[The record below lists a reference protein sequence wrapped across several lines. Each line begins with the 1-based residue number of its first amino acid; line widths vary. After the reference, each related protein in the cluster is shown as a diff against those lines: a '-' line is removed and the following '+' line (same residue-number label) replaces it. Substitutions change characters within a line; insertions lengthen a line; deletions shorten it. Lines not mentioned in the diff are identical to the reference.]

1 MKILKVAAVV
11 LAVLVV
17 GIVAVLMTFD
27 VDQYKGAIEAQAKA
41 ATGRNVTIGDIDLAV
56 SLTPAIV
63 LTDVKLANASW
74 GSRPE
79 MVILPRVEVHTQLIP
94 LLFGTIN
101 LTEIT
106 AENPDVLLEIDKQG
120 RGNWVFDVAS
130 DGSSTPL
137 NVSDVSV
144 NGLKL
149 GYRDAQTGRSADVTA
164 KTIAVAIDGALQ
176 DMKISSVAAKTA
188 EAAFKDGQAVGK
200 LAVGALDMRAKGKIA
215 DLGITSLAVADT
227 TLNYKGTGAPLD
239 LVVSGFSIAEDGK
252 VSLAGKMSGQDV
264 KANGTLAPIAVL
276 VAMNKA
282 FPAKLEMEGYGLKGS
297 SDVTVEI
304 VKGRPFAK
312 GTIAIAEVDLSKFAG
327 AGTSKDDGRMFSADP
342 LPWDGVSAADAD
354 VTLKIG
360 KLINASGVAFTDIS
374 VPVKANQGRLTAS
387 PVTLAVA
394 GGTVSA
400 DVGLNAHDKT
410 VAVKAQA
417 KGFSAEGLAKT
428 FKKGDVITQGPID
441 MALDVRGAGNSMREV
456 MASLDGAM
464 IAGMGE
470 SRIRNDALNVPG
482 AGVLLQVLDMANPLA
497 NKEPYTVARCG
508 VANFQIADGIA
519 HANQSVVLVTDKM
532 SITSTGQIDLRNESL
547 NLNVRTQGA
556 SGIAGG
562 LNQLAQAVK
571 VTGSLSSPSV
581 GVDQEGV
588 VRGVAGLGS
597 ALAKGGGNGLG
608 GLGALFG
615 IGPKSGS
622 SASAGEAPASGDLCA
637 RARAYRKG

>member
-1 MKILKVAAVV
+1 MKILKIAAVV
-11 LAVLVV
+11 VAVIVV
-17 GIVAVLMTFD
+17 GVVAVLMTFN
-27 VDQYKGAIEAQAKA
+27 VDQYKGMIEEQAKV

-63 LTDVKLANASW
+63 LTDVKLANAPW

-101 LTEIT
+101 LTELT
-106 AENPDVLLEIDKQG
+106 AENPDILLEIDKQG

-130 DGSSTPL
+130 EGSSTPL
-137 NVSDVSV
+137 NVSGVSV

-149 GYRDAQTGRSADVTA
+149 GYRDAQAGRSADVTA
-164 KTIAVAIDGALQ
+164 KAIAVNIDGALQ
-176 DMKISSVAAKTA
+176 DMNISSVAAKTA
-188 EAAFKDGQAVGK
+188 EAVFKNGQATGK
-200 LAVGALDMRAKGKIA
+200 LAVGAFEMKAKGKIA
-215 DLGITSLAVADT
+215 DLGITSLNVADT
-227 TLNYKGTGAPLD
+227 TLNYKSAGAPLD
-239 LVVSGFSIAEDGK
+239 LVVSGLSIAEDGK
-252 VSLAGKMSGQDV
+252 VNFAGKMSGENV
-264 KANGTLAPIAVL
+264 TANGTLAPIAVL

-282 FPAKLEMEGYGLKGS
+282 FPAKLEMTGYGLTAS
-297 SDVTVEI
+297 SDLTVEM

-312 GTIAIAEVDLSKFAG
+312 GTIAIPELDVAKFGG
-327 AGTSKDDGRMFSADP
+327 AAPAKSDGRMFSAEP
-342 LPWDGVSAADAD
+342 LPWDGLNAVDAD

-360 KLINASGVAFTDIS
+360 KMTNASGVEFADIS
-374 VPVKANQGRLTAS
+374 IPVKANRGRMTAA

-400 DVGLNAHDKT
+400 DVGLNASDKT
-410 VAVKAQA
+410 MTLKVQG

-441 MALDVRGAGNSMREV
+441 MALDVRGTGNSMRDV
-456 MASLDGAM
+456 MASLDGSL

-470 SRIRNDALNVPG
+470 SRIRNDALSVPG
-482 AGVLLQVLDMANPLA
+482 AGVILQVLNMANPFA
-497 NKEPYTVARCG
+497 NKDPYTVARCG

-519 HANQSVVLVTDKM
+519 QSNQSVVLVTDKM
-532 SITSTGQIDLRNESL
+532 SITSTGQIDLRNERL
-547 NLNVRTQGA
+547 DLNVRTQGA
-556 SGIAGG
+556 SGVAGG

-581 GVDQEGV
+581 GVDQAGV
-588 VRGVAGLGS
+588 VKGVAGLGS
-597 ALAKGGGNGLG
+597 ALAKGGGSGLG
-608 GLGALFG
+608 GIGALFG
-615 IGPKSGS
+615 IGSKSGTGT
-622 SASAGEAPASGDLCA
+622 AQAAPADDLCA